1 MGVTSMLVL
10 LAPILV
16 PLAAL
21 SLISPDLAIQVR
33 DMIFRFFE
41 IPAVN
46 DFFLE
51 SLKAFDNFIDF
62 LNNLS

>member
-1 MGVTSMLVL
+1 MGVTSILVL
-10 LAPILV
+10 LSPILV
-16 PLAAL
+16 PLGAL

-46 DFFLE
+46 DFVLE
-51 SLKAFDNFIDF
+51 SLKAFVNFVDF
-62 LNNLS
+62 LNHLS